1 MNSITPLTLADIELD
16 LPGRAITDDLA
27 GFANHLSLKSGL
39 EQGYAAFASKAFS
52 IGEISS
58 RAIGYADEVTRF
70 LALAG
75 TSDRQQVAY
84 LFDVLIALSLLNA
97 AATVTVALA
106 PPRLPADFAARRR
119 VLDDVV
125 EAVGGDNTFAALARK
140 AFADPGMADTG
151 HADLTFDAATVPDL
165 DEVRD
170 GQPAML
176 GLEQGLSLMTFLR
189 NLAPAGTLVE
199 RASLQLDDADRFAV
213 ASEADELDGERLDR
227 LQGACHGARLLAA
240 ADLARACLIAGV
252 ATKHDLTSGDRN
264 NAIADRLQ
272 DERLRDVV
280 LFAQAAAE
288 RLKEL
293 RLMQRR
299 VEDSERQR

>member
-1 MNSITPLTLADIELD
+1 MTTINALSLADIELD
-16 LPGRAITDDLA
+16 LPLRAVTDDLA
-27 GFANHLSLKSGL
+27 GFANQLSLKAGL
-39 EQGYAAFASKAFS
+39 EQGYAAFAAKAFS
-52 IGEISS
+52 LGEISS

-70 LALAG
+70 VRLAG
-75 TSDRQQVAY
+75 TSDPQQIAY

-119 VLDDVV
+119 VLDDIIA
-125 EAVGGDNTFAALARK
+125 AVAGDQAFAALALK
-140 AFADPGMADTG
+140 AFAYPGMADTAP
-151 HADLTFDAATVPDL
+151 ADLSFDAATVPGL
-165 DEVRD
+165 DDVRN
-170 GQPAML
+170 GQPAMI

-199 RASLQLDDADRFAV
+199 RADLQLDDADRFAV
-213 ASEADELDGERLDR
+213 ASEADELDRERLDR

-240 ADLARACLIAGV
+240 ADLARAGLV
-252 ATKHDLTSGDRN
+252 AAVAAKDDRTSGDRI
-264 NAIADRLQ
+264 NAITDRLQ
-272 DERLRDVV
+272 DARLRDVV

-288 RLKEL
+288 RLKQL

-299 VEDSERQR
+299 IADRE

>member
-1 MNSITPLTLADIELD
+1 MTTINALSLADIELD
-16 LPGRAITDDLA
+16 LPLRPVTDDLA
-27 GFANHLSLKSGL
+27 GFSNQLSLKAGL
-39 EQGYAAFASKAFS
+39 EQGYASFAAKTFS
-52 IGEISS
+52 LGEISA
-58 RAIGYADEVTRF
+58 RAIGYADDVTRF
-70 LALAG
+70 VALAG
-75 TSDRQQVAY
+75 TSDRQQIAY
-84 LFDVLIALSLLNA
+84 LFDVLIALSLLDA
-97 AATVTVALA
+97 AATVTIALA
-106 PPRLPADFAARRR
+106 PPRTQVDFAARRR

-125 EAVGGDNTFAALARK
+125 ATVGDDQAFAALARK
-140 AFADPGMADTG
+140 AFAHPGMDTAP
-151 HADLTFDAATVPDL
+151 ADLTFDAATVPGL

-170 GQPAML
+170 GQPAMV

-199 RASLQLDDADRFAV
+199 RADLQLNDADRFAV
-213 ASEADELDGERLDR
+213 ASEADELDCERLDR

-240 ADLARACLIAGV
+240 ADLARACLIAAV
-252 ATKHDLTSGDRN
+252 ATKDDGTSGGRI
-264 NAIADRLQ
+264 NAIVDRLQ
-272 DERLRDVV
+272 DERLHDVV

>member
-1 MNSITPLTLADIELD
+1 MNTLLPLSLADIELD
-16 LPGRAITDDLA
+16 LPLRPVTDDLA
-27 GFANHLSLKSGL
+27 GFANQLSIKAGL
-39 EQGYAAFASKAFS
+39 EQGYAAFAAKTFAL
-52 IGEISS
+52 GEIGS

-70 LALAG
+70 VGLAG
-75 TSDRQQVAY
+75 TSERQQIAY

-106 PPRLPADFAARRR
+106 PPRSQGDFAARRR
-119 VLDDVV
+119 VLDDIIA
-125 EAVGGDNTFAALARK
+125 AVGDDQAFAALARK
-140 AFADPGMADTG
+140 AFAAPGMADTG
-151 HADLTFDAATVPDL
+151 PAELSFNAATVPGL
-165 DEVRD
+165 DKVRE

-189 NLAPAGTLVE
+189 NLAPAGTLIE

-213 ASEADELDGERLDR
+213 ASEADEIDRERLDR

-240 ADLARACLIAGV
+240 ADLARACLIAAA
-252 ATKHDLTSGDRN
+252 ATLNDQTVRDRIN
-264 NAIADRLQ
+264 VIAARLQ

-299 VEDSERQR
+299 IADREQQR